1 LYDKFLL
8 NAFNNFNLNLL
19 IYLLFIGL
27 LIPYGM
33 ILQKSG
39 HVDFLLPVD
48 LIRVVVTIVMY

>member
-1 LYDKFLL
+1 
-8 NAFNNFNLNLL
+8 LNLL